1 MTFVESIKTYFSKYT
16 NFDGRASRSE
26 YWWFALF
33 NVLVTFGF
41 ELIIDRSSPN
51 NTSYQDTVDVVSL
64 IVNLILFL
72 PTIAVTTRRL
82 HDVNKSGWWQLISFT
97 IIGLIPLIVWLASE
111 GKVSNYSHNYNFSDK
126 TTKHFDSS
134 ESYSVN
140 SSRDIS
146 DSSEKIIIAGF
157 DTNGN
162 VLRLSFF
169 TGDPKLNNLGL
180 ILGRDSA
187 NCDLHIADQSI
198 SRKHARIY
206 KKDHQIWIEDLG
218 STNGLIVNGKKINSG
233 ESALLSTNGS
243 LSIGGIELTL
253 GRG

>member
-1 MTFVESIKTYFSKYT
+1 MTFVESIKTCFSKYA
-16 NFDGRASRSE
+16 NFDGQASRSE

-33 NVLVTFGF
+33 NILVTFGF
-41 ELIIDRSSPN
+41 ELVIDRNSLNNSS
-51 NTSYQDTVDVVSL
+51 SQDAAEVINL
-64 IVNLILFL
+64 IVRLVLFL

-97 IIGLIPLIVWLASE
+97 VIGLIPLFVWLATE
-111 GKVSNYSHNYNFSDK
+111 GKEHRDDSAVNFSDNS
-126 TTKHFDSS
+126 TKQFNDS
-134 ESYSVN
+134 ESFAVN
-140 SSRDIS
+140 NPRNALNDN
-146 DSSEKIIIAGF
+146 EKIIIAGF
-157 DTNGN
+157 DSNGN

-169 TGDPKLNNLGL
+169 TSDPKLNNSGL
-180 ILGRDSA
+180 VLGRDSV

-206 KKDHQIWIEDLG
+206 RNNHQIWIEDMG
-218 STNGLIVNGKKINSG
+218 STNGILVNGKKINSG
-233 ESALLSTNGS
+233 ESALLSTTGT